1 MVLVGMFSKKGSKLG
16 AICAT
21 IFHIAFYACYKF
33 IFPHIDTP
41 FTNAV
46 SGINYMYIYA
56 ISFVIML
63 VIIFVCSKIVPNTK
77 VFDKSASRND
87 GYDMTAWKH
96 KNAFA
101 IWLVSFLV
109 YEYFIF
115 SPAGI
120 ATENKNVVRIAIVT
134 AIFVIETIVLI
145 VKEMN
150 KRKKTA

>member
-1 MVLVGMFSKKGSKLG
+1 VSYLKDFTVFIGCSLY
-16 AICAT
+16 
-21 IFHIAFYACYKF
+21 YAKN
-33 IFPHIDTP
+33 
-41 FTNAV
+41 FTC
-46 SGINYMYIYA
+46 
-56 ISFVIML
+56 L
-63 VIIFVCSKIVPNTK
+63 T
-77 VFDKSASRND
+77 
-87 GYDMTAWKH
+87 
-96 KNAFA
+96 AFA

-134 AIFVIETIVLI
+134 AILVIETIVLI

>member
-1 MVLVGMFSKKGSKLG
+1 M
-16 AICAT
+16 
-21 IFHIAFYACYKF
+21 YAARLHQ
-33 IFPHIDTP
+33 I
-41 FTNAV
+41 
-46 SGINYMYIYA
+46 
-56 ISFVIML
+56 
-63 VIIFVCSKIVPNTK
+63 

>member
-1 MVLVGMFSKKGSKLG
+1 
-16 AICAT
+16 
-21 IFHIAFYACYKF
+21 
-33 IFPHIDTP
+33 
-41 FTNAV
+41 
-46 SGINYMYIYA
+46 MYIYA

-63 VIIFVCSKIVPNTK
+63 VIIFVCSKDCTK
-77 VFDKSASRND
+77 IQRYSTKSASRND